1 MKLNVYIMH
10 SDEVDYKNNIYK
22 PLLKLGLMKDYFL
35 ILPMS
40 DNFKSTYIK
49 ELLNKSDVVICDLS
63 KCNIFLSFEIKNAVK
78 LNKKIYYL
86 ISSSDKKIKKYKSI
100 DLISYSNSE
109 DYANKV
115 KSILDSLNKKELLL
129 NRDNIYTLGKVN

>member
-1 MKLNVYIMH
+1 MKLNIYIMH
-10 SDEVDYKNNIYK
+10 SDKVDYKNNIYK

-40 DNFKSTYIK
+40 ENFKSTYIK

-63 KCNIFLSFEIKNAVK
+63 KSNIFLSFEIKNAVK

-86 ISSSDKKIKKYKSI
+86 ISSSDKKIKKYKNI
-100 DLISYSNSE
+100 DLISYNNSE

-115 KSILDSLNKKELLL
+115 KGILDSLNKKELLL

>member
-1 MKLNVYIMH
+1 MH
-10 SDEVDYKNNIYK
+10 SDKVDYKNNIYK

-40 DNFKSTYIK
+40 ENFKSTYIK
-49 ELLNKSDVVICDLS
+49 ELLNKSEVVICDLS

-86 ISSSDKKIKKYKSI
+86 ISSSDKKIKKYKNI
-100 DLISYSNSE
+100 DLISYSDSG

>member
-1 MKLNVYIMH
+1 MH
-10 SDEVDYKNNIYK
+10 SDKVDYKNNIYK

-40 DNFKSTYIK
+40 ENFKSTYIK

-63 KCNIFLSFEIKNAVK
+63 KSNIFLSFEIKNAVK

-86 ISSSDKKIKKYKSI
+86 ISNSDKKIKKYKNI

-115 KSILDSLNKKELLL
+115 KGILDSLNKKELLL

>member
-1 MKLNVYIMH
+1 MH
-10 SDEVDYKNNIYK
+10 SDKIDYKNNIYK

-40 DNFKSTYIK
+40 ENFKSTYIK

-86 ISSSDKKIKKYKSI
+86 ISSSDKKIKKYKNI
-100 DLISYSNSE
+100 DLISYSDSG

-129 NRDNIYTLGKVN
+129 NRDNIYTLGKI

>member
-10 SDEVDYKNNIYK
+10 SDKVDYKNNIYK

-40 DNFKSTYIK
+40 ENFKSTYIK

-86 ISSSDKKIKKYKSI
+86 ISSSDKKIKKYKNI

>member
-1 MKLNVYIMH
+1 MH
-10 SDEVDYKNNIYK
+10 SDKVDYKNNIYK
-22 PLLKLGLMKDYFL
+22 PLLELGLMKDYFL

-40 DNFKSTYIK
+40 ENFKSTYIK

-63 KCNIFLSFEIKNAVK
+63 KSNIFLSFEIKNAVK

-86 ISSSDKKIKKYKSI
+86 ISSGDKKIKKYKNI
-100 DLISYSNSE
+100 NLISYSDSK

-129 NRDNIYTLGKVN
+129 NRDNIYSLGKIN

>member
-10 SDEVDYKNNIYK
+10 SDKVDYKNNIYK

-40 DNFKSTYIK
+40 ENFKSTYIK

-63 KCNIFLSFEIKNAVK
+63 KSNIFLSFEIKNAVK

-86 ISSSDKKIKKYKSI
+86 ISSNDKKIKKYKNI
-100 DLISYSNSE
+100 DLISYSDSE

>member
-1 MKLNVYIMH
+1 MKLNIYIMH
-10 SDEVDYKNNIYK
+10 SDKVDYKDDIYK

-40 DNFKSTYIK
+40 ENFKSTYIK

-63 KCNIFLSFEIKNAVK
+63 KSNIFLSFEIKNAVK

-86 ISSSDKKIKKYKSI
+86 INSSDKKIKKYKNI
-100 DLISYSNSE
+100 DLISYSDSG

-115 KSILDSLNKKELLL
+115 KGILDSLNKKELLL

>member
-1 MKLNVYIMH
+1 MH
-10 SDEVDYKNNIYK
+10 SDKVDYKNNIYK
-22 PLLKLGLMKDYFL
+22 PLLELGLMKDYFL

-40 DNFKSTYIK
+40 ENFKSTYIK

-63 KCNIFLSFEIKNAVK
+63 KSNIFLSFEIKNAVK

-86 ISSSDKKIKKYKSI
+86 ISSNDKKIKKYKNI
-100 DLISYSNSE
+100 DLISYSDSG

-129 NRDNIYTLGKVN
+129 NRNNIYTLGKVN

>member
-1 MKLNVYIMH
+1 MKLNIYIMH
-10 SDEVDYKNNIYK
+10 SDKVDYKNNIYK
-22 PLLKLGLMKDYFL
+22 PLLELGLMKDYFL

-40 DNFKSTYIK
+40 ENFKSTYIK

-63 KCNIFLSFEIKNAVK
+63 KSNIFLSFEIKNAVK

-86 ISSSDKKIKKYKSI
+86 ISSSDKKIKKYKNI
-100 DLISYSNSE
+100 DLISYSDSG

>member
-10 SDEVDYKNNIYK
+10 SDKVDYKNNIYK
-22 PLLKLGLMKDYFL
+22 PLLKLGLMQDYFL

-40 DNFKSTYIK
+40 ENFKSTYIK

-63 KCNIFLSFEIKNAVK
+63 KSNIFLSFEIKNAVK

-86 ISSSDKKIKKYKSI
+86 ISSNDKKIKKYKNI
-100 DLISYSNSE
+100 DLISYSDSE

>member
-10 SDEVDYKNNIYK
+10 SDKVDYKNNIYK

-40 DNFKSTYIK
+40 ENFKSTYIK

-86 ISSSDKKIKKYKSI
+86 ISSSDKKIKKYKNI
-100 DLISYSNSE
+100 DLISYSDSG

-129 NRDNIYTLGKVN
+129 NRENIYTLGKVN

>member
-1 MKLNVYIMH
+1 MKLNIYIMH
-10 SDEVDYKNNIYK
+10 SDKVDYKNNIYK

-86 ISSSDKKIKKYKSI
+86 ISSSDKKIKKYKNI

>member
-1 MKLNVYIMH
+1 MH
-10 SDEVDYKNNIYK
+10 SDKVDYKDDIYK

-40 DNFKSTYIK
+40 ENFKSTYIK

-63 KCNIFLSFEIKNAVK
+63 KSNIFLSFEIKNAVK

-86 ISSSDKKIKKYKSI
+86 INSSDKKIKKYKNI
-100 DLISYSNSE
+100 DLISYSDSG

-115 KSILDSLNKKELLL
+115 KGILDSLNKKELLL

>member
-1 MKLNVYIMH
+1 MH
-10 SDEVDYKNNIYK
+10 SDKVDYKNNIYK

-40 DNFKSTYIK
+40 ENFKSTYIK

-86 ISSSDKKIKKYKSI
+86 ISSSDKKIKKYKNI

>member
-1 MKLNVYIMH
+1 MKLNIYIMH
-10 SDEVDYKNNIYK
+10 SDKVDYKNNIYK

-40 DNFKSTYIK
+40 ENFKTTYIK

-86 ISSSDKKIKKYKSI
+86 ISSSDKKIKKYKNI
-100 DLISYSNSE
+100 DLISYSDSG

>member
-1 MKLNVYIMH
+1 MH
-10 SDEVDYKNNIYK
+10 SDKVDYKNNIYK

-40 DNFKSTYIK
+40 ENFKTTYIK

-63 KCNIFLSFEIKNAVK
+63 KSNIFLSFEIKNAVK

>member
-1 MKLNVYIMH
+1 MH
-10 SDEVDYKNNIYK
+10 SDKVDYKNNIYK
-22 PLLKLGLMKDYFL
+22 PLLELGLMKDYFL

-40 DNFKSTYIK
+40 ENFKTTYIK

-63 KCNIFLSFEIKNAVK
+63 KSNIFLSFEIKNAVK

-86 ISSSDKKIKKYKSI
+86 ISSSDKKIKKYKNI
-100 DLISYSNSE
+100 DLISYSDSK

-129 NRDNIYTLGKVN
+129 NRDNIYSLGKINSLG

>member
-10 SDEVDYKNNIYK
+10 SDKVDYKNNIYK

-40 DNFKSTYIK
+40 ENFKSTYIK

-63 KCNIFLSFEIKNAVK
+63 KSNIFLSFEVKNAVK

-86 ISSSDKKIKKYKSI
+86 ISSSDKKIKKYKNI

>member
-1 MKLNVYIMH
+1 MH
-10 SDEVDYKNNIYK
+10 SDKIDYKNNIYK
-22 PLLKLGLMKDYFL
+22 PLLELGLMKDYFL

-86 ISSSDKKIKKYKSI
+86 ISSSDKKIKKYKNI

>member
-1 MKLNVYIMH
+1 MKLNIYIMH

-40 DNFKSTYIK
+40 ENFKSTYIK

-86 ISSSDKKIKKYKSI
+86 ISSSDKKIKKYKNI
-100 DLISYSNSE
+100 DLISYSDSG

>member
-10 SDEVDYKNNIYK
+10 SDKVDYKNNIYK

-40 DNFKSTYIK
+40 ENFKSTYIK

-86 ISSSDKKIKKYKSI
+86 ISSSDKKIKKYKNI
-100 DLISYSNSE
+100 DLISYSDSG

>member
-1 MKLNVYIMH
+1 MH
-10 SDEVDYKNNIYK
+10 SDKVDYKDDIYK
-22 PLLKLGLMKDYFL
+22 PLLELGLMKDYFL

-40 DNFKSTYIK
+40 ENFKSTYIK

-63 KCNIFLSFEIKNAVK
+63 KSNIFLSFEIKNAVK

-86 ISSSDKKIKKYKSI
+86 ISSSDKKIKKYKNI
-100 DLISYSNSE
+100 DLISYNNSE

-115 KSILDSLNKKELLL
+115 KGILDSLNKKELLL

>member
-1 MKLNVYIMH
+1 MH
-10 SDEVDYKNNIYK
+10 SDKVDYKDDIYK

-40 DNFKSTYIK
+40 ENFKSTYIK

-63 KCNIFLSFEIKNAVK
+63 KSNIFLSFEIKNAVK

-86 ISSSDKKIKKYKSI
+86 ISSSDKKIKKYKNI
-100 DLISYSNSE
+100 DLISYNNSE

-115 KSILDSLNKKELLL
+115 KGILDSLNKKELLL

>member
-1 MKLNVYIMH
+1 MKLNIYIMH
-10 SDEVDYKNNIYK
+10 SDKIDYKNNIYK

-40 DNFKSTYIK
+40 ENFKTTYIK

-63 KCNIFLSFEIKNAVK
+63 KSNIFLSFEINSAVK

-86 ISSSDKKIKKYKSI
+86 ISSSDKKIKKYKNI
-100 DLISYSNSE
+100 DLISYSDSG

>member
-1 MKLNVYIMH
+1 MH
-10 SDEVDYKNNIYK
+10 SDKVDYKNNIYK

-40 DNFKSTYIK
+40 ENFKTTYIK

-86 ISSSDKKIKKYKSI
+86 ISSSDKKIKKYKNI
-100 DLISYSNSE
+100 DLISYSDSG

-129 NRDNIYTLGKVN
+129 NRENIYTLGKVN

>member
-1 MKLNVYIMH
+1 MH
-10 SDEVDYKNNIYK
+10 SDRVDYKNNIYK

-40 DNFKSTYIK
+40 ENFKSTYIK

-86 ISSSDKKIKKYKSI
+86 ISSSDKKIKKYKNI
-100 DLISYSNSE
+100 DLISYSDSG

>member
-1 MKLNVYIMH
+1 MKLNIYIMH
-10 SDEVDYKNNIYK
+10 SDKVDYKNNIYK

-40 DNFKSTYIK
+40 ENFKSTYIK

-86 ISSSDKKIKKYKSI
+86 ISSSDKKIKKYKNI
-100 DLISYSNSE
+100 DLISYSDSG

>member
-1 MKLNVYIMH
+1 MKLNIYIMH
-10 SDEVDYKNNIYK
+10 SDKIDYKNNIYK
-22 PLLKLGLMKDYFL
+22 PLLELGLMKDYFL

-86 ISSSDKKIKKYKSI
+86 ISSSDKKIKKYKNI

>member
-10 SDEVDYKNNIYK
+10 SDRVDYKNNIYK

-40 DNFKSTYIK
+40 ENFKSTYIK

-63 KCNIFLSFEIKNAVK
+63 KSNIFLSFEIKNAVK

-86 ISSSDKKIKKYKSI
+86 ISSSDKKIKKYKNI
-100 DLISYSNSE
+100 DLISYSDSG

>member
-1 MKLNVYIMH
+1 MKLNIYIMH
-10 SDEVDYKNNIYK
+10 SDKVDYKNNIYK
-22 PLLKLGLMKDYFL
+22 PLLELGLMKDYFL

-40 DNFKSTYIK
+40 ENFKSTYIK

-86 ISSSDKKIKKYKSI
+86 ISSSDKKIKKYKNI
-100 DLISYSNSE
+100 DLISYSDSG

>member
-10 SDEVDYKNNIYK
+10 SDKVDYKNNIYK

-40 DNFKSTYIK
+40 ENFKTTYIK

-86 ISSSDKKIKKYKSI
+86 ISSSDKKIKKYKNI
-100 DLISYSNSE
+100 DLISYSDSG

-129 NRDNIYTLGKVN
+129 NRENIYTLGKVN

>member
-10 SDEVDYKNNIYK
+10 SDKVDYKNNIYK
-22 PLLKLGLMKDYFL
+22 PLLELGLMKDYFL

-40 DNFKSTYIK
+40 ENFKSTYIK

-63 KCNIFLSFEIKNAVK
+63 KSNIFLSFEIKNAVK

-86 ISSSDKKIKKYKSI
+86 ISSNDKKIKKYKNI
-100 DLISYSNSE
+100 DLISYSDSG

-129 NRDNIYTLGKVN
+129 NRNNIYTLGKVN

>member
-1 MKLNVYIMH
+1 MH
-10 SDEVDYKNNIYK
+10 SDKVDYKNNIYK

-40 DNFKSTYIK
+40 ENFKSTYIK

-86 ISSSDKKIKKYKSI
+86 ISSSDKKIKKYKNI
-100 DLISYSNSE
+100 DLISYSDSK

>member
-1 MKLNVYIMH
+1 MH
-10 SDEVDYKNNIYK
+10 SDKVDYKNNIYK

-40 DNFKSTYIK
+40 ENFKSTYIK

-86 ISSSDKKIKKYKSI
+86 ISSSDKKIKKYKNI
-100 DLISYSNSE
+100 DLISYSDSG